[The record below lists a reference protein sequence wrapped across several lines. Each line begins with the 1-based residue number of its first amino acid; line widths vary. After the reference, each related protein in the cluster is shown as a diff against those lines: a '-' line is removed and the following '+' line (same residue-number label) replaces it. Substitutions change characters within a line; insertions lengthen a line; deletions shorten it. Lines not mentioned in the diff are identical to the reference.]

1 MTDDP
6 VAAAFRTEWPRLVAT
21 LLRDFGDLTVAE
33 DAAQDAFVEATR
45 HWPNDGPPDQPGAW
59 LLTTA
64 RRKAIDRMRRST
76 RFDHRVPLLAQ
87 HDADLKRIAD
97 RAVDTPNSVD
107 EDGVRL
113 IDDQLALLV
122 GCCHPAL
129 APDAQVALTLRSVA
143 GLSTAQ
149 ISRAFLVSESTM
161 TRRITRSKS
170 KIRAARIPFD
180 PPDLTTLQLRIPAV
194 CGVIYSIFTEGH
206 SSTTEASLVRG
217 DLCDEAIWLG
227 ELLVTLAPDDAEVA
241 GLLALM
247 LLIDA
252 RRSTRVNGGAAVLLA
267 DQDRSRWDSH
277 TIARGLAELARAH
290 ALRSAGMFQ
299 FQAAVAALH
308 ATAPSFEATDWA
320 AIVRLYDV
328 MLRRQPLAL
337 IALNRAIAVGQL
349 DGPRHGLAALDAIPL
364 ADDLDGDLGDYV
376 YFHSARAEALA
387 DLGRHEE
394 SRQAYRRAIDVST
407 SLPLREHL
415 RRRSDVLPSLR
426 ATQHE

>member
-45 HWPNDGPPDQPGAW
+45 HWQNDGPPDQPGAW

-76 RFDHRVPLLAQ
+76 RFEHRVPLLVQREAG
-87 HDADLKRIAD
+87 LKRI
-97 RAVDTPNSVD
+97 D
-107 EDGVRL
+107 EDGNRL

-206 SSTTEASLVRG
+206 SSTTEAPLVRG

-252 RRSTRVNGGAAVLLA
+252 RRPTRLHGGAAVLLA

-349 DGPRHGLAALDAIPL
+349 KGPRHGLAALDAIPL
-364 ADDLDGDLGDYV
+364 ADDLDGDLDEYV

-387 DLGRHEE
+387 DLGRREE

-407 SLPLREHL
+407 SQPLREHL
-415 RRRSDVLPSLR
+415 ERRVRVLAESHS
-426 ATQHE
+426 T